1 MIPIFVINRLSINNS
16 KAYKVSYIN
25 LKEPKEMLMQHLH
38 CCAEK
43 LTVDLVPGVTR
54 RSWRARPRTSRP
66 PRWWS
71 CLTPGHTPAP
81 HLHRGQTVQCTV
93 RWKPRIYSL
102 CLVVQ
107 RIISELPSSSFYRP
121 TRASSSPSPSAIRT
135 TQAGQNISTRYQ
147 YGTGT
152 VSTNAT

>member
-1 MIPIFVINRLSINNS
+1 MISIFAINRLSINNS

-71 CLTPGHTPAP
+71 CLTPGHKPAP

-93 RWKPRIYSL
+93 HHVCTRAAQPEL
-102 CLVVQ
+102 
-107 RIISELPSSSFYRP
+107 ELPRGA
-121 TRASSSPSPSAIRT
+121 TTSPEVGFLKLT
-135 TQAGQNISTRYQ
+135 KNLV
-147 YGTGT
+147 YGG
-152 VSTNAT
+152 VKGGSMGLKKI

>member
-1 MIPIFVINRLSINNS
+1 MTLSRERVNLVQTLQSLRIFFGNNELN
-16 KAYKVSYIN
+16 K
-25 LKEPKEMLMQHLH
+25 
-38 CCAEK
+38 
-43 LTVDLVPGVTR
+43 
-54 RSWRARPRTSRP
+54 TSFYF
-66 PRWWS
+66 WFKY
-71 CLTPGHTPAP
+71 
-81 HLHRGQTVQCTV
+81 CTV
-93 RWKPRIYSL
+93 YSSMETPIYSL

-107 RIISELPSSSFYRP
+107 RIISELPSSSFFRP